1 MLLLVALL
9 GGCGVPLDDAPR
21 DVSAV
26 PPPRAGAPAPAD
38 AGPVV
43 ERICLVRDGRLV
55 RTARRIPFARTARQH
70 LADLL
75 AGPTAA
81 ESADGLISAL
91 TTAEGITLDLQ
102 AGRAVVEVGSLV
114 GQGSRSDQVLAL
126 GQIVCTL
133 GSRLDV
139 GTVAFTSRGQPL
151 DVPRADG
158 SLASGPVTIA
168 DYSTLIEA

>member
-1 MLLLVALL
+1 
-9 GGCGVPLDDAPR
+9 
-21 DVSAV
+21 
-26 PPPRAGAPAPAD
+26 
-38 AGPVV
+38 V

-55 RTARRIPFARTARQH
+55 RTARRIPFTRSAAQQ

-91 TTAEGITLDLQ
+91 ATAEGITLGLQ
-102 AGRAVVEVGSLV
+102 EGRAVVEVGDLV
-114 GQGSRSDQVLAL
+114 AQGGRSDQILAF

-139 GTVAFTSRGQPL
+139 GTVTFTSNGQPL

-158 SLASGPVTIA
+158 SLATGPVTIA
-168 DYSTLIEA
+168 DYATLIEP